1 MSMHHRCKLTYKEK
15 DSMILKTLDYRQ
27 CKENSGVYEEWN
39 YFDNIVN
46 ASTYFDEGSKMTVVR
61 CTFRDGNIITFAI
74 PNVAYLMSDTGKTI
88 EKIMAANV
96 EELGDTE
103 EAVYNTLQD
112 AANAAREK

>member
-1 MSMHHRCKLTYKEK
+1 
-15 DSMILKTLDYRQ
+15 MILKTLDYRES
-27 CKENSGVYEEWN
+27 KNHSGAYEEWN

-46 ASTYFDEGSKMTVVR
+46 ASSYFHEDTKMTVVR

-103 EAVYNTLQD
+103 DAVYNTLQD
-112 AANAAREK
+112 AINDALKE

>member
-1 MSMHHRCKLTYKEK
+1 MYHTVVTSTYKEI
-15 DSMILKTLDYRQ
+15 DSMILKTLDYR
-27 CKENSGVYEEWN
+27 KNKHDSGVHEEWN

-46 ASTYFDEGSKMTVVR
+46 ASTYFDEDIKMTVVR
-61 CTFRDGNIITFAI
+61 CTFRDGNIVTFAI

-103 EAVYNTLQD
+103 EAVYNTLLD
-112 AANAAREK
+112 AANAAMEE

>member
-1 MSMHHRCKLTYKEK
+1 
-15 DSMILKTLDYRQ
+15 MILKTLDYRES
-27 CKENSGVYEEWN
+27 KNHSGAFEEWN

-46 ASTYFDEGSKMTVVR
+46 ASSYFHEDTKMTGVR
-61 CTFRDGNIITFAI
+61 CTFREGNIITFAI

-103 EAVYNTLQD
+103 DAVYNTLQD
-112 AANAAREK
+112 AINDALKE